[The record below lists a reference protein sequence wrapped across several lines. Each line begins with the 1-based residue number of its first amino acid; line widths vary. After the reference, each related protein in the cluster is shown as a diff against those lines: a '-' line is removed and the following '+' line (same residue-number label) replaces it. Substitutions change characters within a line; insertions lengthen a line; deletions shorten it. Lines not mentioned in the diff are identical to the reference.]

1 MQPCLD
7 RMRGT
12 LQAKV
17 AYASLNEVF
26 QAASMVRQ
34 IGFLLVLSVWATLSF
49 AMDPC
54 HPSVGASDF
63 VVGYGS
69 LMSLASTMRTVPSA
83 SSRFPVMVNG
93 FSRDFSAHV
102 DIFGLGIAFLAAQKA
117 DKDAMLNGVMMRV
130 SPEDA
135 KALDAREAVYC
146 RVEVPLSALHA
157 YGNRT
162 LPVGKDDRVWIY
174 VQDEGKLSN
183 KHPDTHYKLV
193 QSYIDEFLGGCI
205 AVSEEFGASDF
216 ASDCVKLTLG
226 WKDRAL
232 INDRIYPRRPWVYQ
246 PRALAIDRLM
256 QAIIPDVLRART
268 LKS

>member
-1 MQPCLD
+1 M
-7 RMRGT
+7 GST

-17 AYASLNEVF
+17 AYARLNYVS
-26 QAASMVRQ
+26 QAASMVKRV
-34 IGFLLVLSVWATLSF
+34 GFLVVLSVWTTLVF
-49 AMDPC
+49 AMDAC
-54 HPSVGASDF
+54 HPSVGVGDF

-83 SSRFPVMVNG
+83 SSRFPVMING

-146 RVEVPLSALHA
+146 RVEVPISALHA
-157 YGNRT
+157 YGDRS
-162 LPVGKDDRVWIY
+162 LPVRKGDRVWIY
-174 VQDEGKLSN
+174 VQDAGKQSYTY
-183 KHPDTHYKLV
+183 PDAHYKLV
-193 QSYIDEFLGGCI
+193 QSYVDEFLGGCI

-256 QAIIPDVLRART
+256 QAIIPDVLRARK